1 MTVSDVE
8 LRRGAVG
15 VSAPRADAAEKLR
28 GQAQFAGDLLAPRML
43 HGKVLRSPVAHARI
57 VSIDTSEAEA
67 MPQVVCVLT
76 AADLDDIDPYWGH
89 SIKDRP
95 VLAIGKVRFP
105 GEPVAAV
112 AAETEEAA
120 EAAVQAIRVEYEEL
134 PVAGTLDEALAA
146 GAPLVHEGPQEPGL
160 FHGLGQLPGA
170 RRQRLLPLPD
180 RARRGRGRLRA
191 RRARRRGRVHVPRR
205 LPVRARDA
213 HRARRGEG
221 RRDHGLGVVPAPVPR
236 PRRARRAVRACRS
249 RRCA

>member
-15 VSAPRADAAEKLR
+15 VSVPRADAPEKLR

-57 VSIDTSEAEA
+57 VSIDTRAAEA

-76 AADLDDIDPYWGH
+76 GADLGDIHPYWGH

-95 VLAIGKVRFP
+95 VLALGKVRFP
-105 GEPVAAV
+105 GDPVAAV

-120 EAAVQAIRVEYEEL
+120 EAAVLAIRVEYEEL
-134 PVAGTLDEALAA
+134 PVAGTLDEALAP

-160 FHGLGQLPGA
+160 FHGLGQLPE
-170 RRQRLLPLPD
+170 
-180 RARRGRGRLRA
+180 
-191 RRARRRGRVHVPRR
+191 
-205 LPVRARDA
+205 RDGNVCY
-213 HRARRGEG
+213 RYGIERERS
-221 RRDHGLGVVPAPVPR
+221 R
-236 PRRARRAVRACRS
+236 PRSRTPPTSSKAATRSRASISTRS
-249 RRCA
+249 RRTRCSRRPRTGRSRFGPPASIRFSCGQSLRRSSSSRSHRCA